1 MDKKLDSKAIAGM
14 SQHRSPAFVSAYLG
28 MMLTHRMPGTA
39 IMAILSYKEQ
49 DVINKAWCS
58 LMKKDSQP
66 YITQDMRKKA
76 MLEFFNIAKSVSK
89 VRKYRKFIKLMS
101 HFDDYIMGLDRKQ
114 IATMIA
120 GKGKKDIQ
128 IYIGSRAKRFFNSN
142 PPYRDK
148 GKKPLYDEL
157 PLYACSGELEADAM
171 NYHKIIK
178 LSRGASNCSGYW
190 KQSDKLNFSRDG
202 GGQRETQFHI
212 DPVRAKIVCGLVTRL
227 GGHRRNG
234 GHIHINCKYD
244 YATGKRVFDALRY
257 HLSWTR
263 WLVSGVRRNH
273 TWAPVSGTAQTFDR
287 AIGHKQAAVTANT
300 WHRTGTVEMRV
311 WGTTNKPEEWLGRAK
326 LMQAIAKWSES
337 FNCTPNDTPYPITM
351 DTAHLAWPQ
360 FFSWASRN
368 APEGLCYALKTM
380 RKKLR
385 MASTPAVDKQ
395 ACEAFLTEWEQSGR
409 TCRGYRTRQ
418 PVSRPAAIDISGN
431 SLGIA
436 QPTSVLNN

>member
-1 MDKKLDSKAIAGM
+1 
-14 SQHRSPAFVSAYLG
+14 
-28 MMLTHRMPGTA
+28 MPGTA
-39 IMAILSYKEQ
+39 IMAMLSYKEQ
-49 DVINKAWCS
+49 KVINKAWSS
-58 LMKKDSQP
+58 LMSKKVDP
-66 YITQDMRKKA
+66 WIHGDLRKKA
-76 MLEFFNIAKSVSK
+76 MLEFFNVAKSVSK
-89 VRKYRKFIKLMS
+89 IRKYRKFIKLMS
-101 HFDDYIMGLDRKQ
+101 HFDDYIGTLGKAQLED
-114 IATMIA
+114 MIA
-120 GKGKKDIQ
+120 GKGRQEIQ
-128 IYIGSRAKRFFNSN
+128 IFIGNRAKRFFNSN
-142 PPYRDK
+142 PPYKEK

-178 LSRGASNCSGYW
+178 LSRGASNTTGYW

-273 TWAPVSGTAQTFDR
+273 TWAPVSGTDQTFDR

-326 LMQAIAKWSES
+326 LMQAIAKWSEA

-360 FFSWASRN
+360 FFSWACRH

-385 MASTPAVDKQ
+385 MASTPSVDKQ
-395 ACEAFLTEWEQSGR
+395 ACEAFLTAWEQSGR

-418 PVSRPAAIDISGN
+418 PVSQPATIDISGN

-436 QPTSVLNN
+436 QPVTNWITGN

>member
-1 MDKKLDSKAIAGM
+1 MNKTIDNKAIAGM
-14 SQHRSPAFVSAYLG
+14 SQHRSPAFVAAYLG
-28 MMLTHRMPGTA
+28 MMLSHRMPGTA
-39 IMAILSYKEQ
+39 IMSMVTWEEQ
-49 DVINKAWCS
+49 NIIHKAWARFEEDQS
-58 LMKKDSQP
+58 KP
-66 YITQDMRKKA
+66 YISQEMRKKA
-76 MLEFFNIAKSVSK
+76 MLEFFNVAKSVSK
-89 VRKYRKFIKLMS
+89 IRKYRKFIKLMS
-101 HFDDYIMGLDRKQ
+101 HFDDYIMSLDRNQ

-128 IYIGSRAKRFFNSN
+128 IYIGSYAKRFFNYN
-142 PPYRDK
+142 PPYHDK
-148 GKKPLYDEL
+148 GVKPLHDQL
-157 PLYACSGELEADAM
+157 PLYACSGELEADEM
-171 NYHKIIK
+171 NYHMIIK

-273 TWAPVSGTAQTFDR
+273 TWAPVSGTEQTFDR

-326 LMQAIAKWSES
+326 LMQAIAKWSEA

-385 MASTPAVDKQ
+385 MASTASVDKQ
-395 ACEAFLTEWEQSGR
+395 ACEAFLTAWEQSGR

-418 PVSRPAAIDISGN
+418 PVSRPATIDISGN

-436 QPTSVLNN
+436 QPVTN